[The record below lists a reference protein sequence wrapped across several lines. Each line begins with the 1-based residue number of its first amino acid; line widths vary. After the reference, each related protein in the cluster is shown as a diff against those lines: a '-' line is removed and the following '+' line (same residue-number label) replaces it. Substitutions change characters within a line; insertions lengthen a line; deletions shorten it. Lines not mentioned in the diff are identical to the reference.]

1 MGEETQTYNCMA
13 IHWVKRE
20 EVSVTEPGRGG
31 KESDWT
37 LNLAL
42 GVVIPREE
50 KSEKKI
56 KASTGFRAPTLRLGG
71 RERAVTR
78 AKAAYICD
86 SL

>member
-1 MGEETQTYNCMA
+1 METYKYMA
-13 IHWVKRE
+13 IHWVKSE

-42 GVVIPREE
+42 GVVILHEE

-56 KASTGFRAPTLRLGG
+56 KASTGCRAPTLRLGS
-71 RERAVTR
+71 REQAVTR
-78 AKAAYICD
+78 AKAVYICD
-86 SL
+86 IL